1 MNAYSRRNASY
12 PWWSHPLIV
21 RAHHGHAGVHQD
33 EGWIGR
39 DMGAGEG
46 RPRVQRTKGNQVP
59 KCQRCLGARKQ
70 RIRSLG
76 QWPTIVDVSVGEFDP
91 VEGGADINVDFV
103 THVRLQLQQL
113 RCAHASRSG
122 RH

>member
-1 MNAYSRRNASY
+1 MQVTRG
-12 PWWSHPLIV
+12 
-21 RAHHGHAGVHQD
+21 GH
-33 EGWIGR
+33 
-39 DMGAGEG
+39 
-46 RPRVQRTKGNQVP
+46 
-59 KCQRCLGARKQ
+59 
-70 RIRSLG
+70 IRSLSALTMG
-76 QWPTIVDVSVGEFDP
+76 TLVFIKTKVGSVQTWELAKVDCEYNPQKEIKFQNASVVWVRANEESGHSVNGPGLLMLISVGEFDP